1 MGTCYWNQASSSGI
15 RSIKFPPTSFAW
27 STLPPGE
34 MGTIH
39 LRIGDTAHLRL
50 YAGHVGYFGAAA
62 TGEIVVIFGGSNYA
76 VIPSG
81 LGQF

>member
-1 MGTCYWNQASSSGI
+1 
-15 RSIKFPPTSFAW
+15 
-27 STLPPGE
+27 

-50 YAGHVGYFGAAA
+50 YAGHVGYFVAAP
-62 TGEIVVIFGGSNYA
+62 TGEIVIFIGLNYA